1 MKTKIIA
8 AFILSVGIS
17 GVASADNTVRFLGE
31 VSDQRVPLKL
41 MAQILILLFCCQ
53 PSVKAPSHRRA
64 PAQGIPPSL

>member
-31 VSDQRVPLKL
+31 VSDQTCSIKINGTDSYPVV
-41 MAQILILLFCCQ
+41 CCQ